1 MLPIGATNIRFTLVG
16 NGPGSRPAIIDYMW
30 PPIGF
35 EIKNLFK
42 EEIKEIPACHPK
54 IMDLMEDLKFTRE
67 YVSETPKGSIELA
80 LFLF

>member
-1 MLPIGATNIRFTLVG
+1 
-16 NGPGSRPAIIDYMW
+16 MW

>member
-1 MLPIGATNIRFTLVG
+1 
-16 NGPGSRPAIIDYMW
+16 MW

-42 EEIKEIPACHPK
+42 EEIKEILACHPK

-80 LFLF
+80 LFLFKWQTTQSSAMVKIEETEARL